1 MRDRRRIARC
11 VLATVML
18 AAAFAAVS
26 TQGAETCLAASCTA
40 GVSPALRS
48 STPHGRA
55 AGYITATSQTSAPA
69 QINNPAQEP
78 SAPPERHAQGSQKRV
93 TSYTLPAGTYAKAL
107 HLSRISFLLRFFL
120 PFYQIALLALMLRR
134 GWSSKFRDWAEAA
147 SSRRLIQAT
156 IYSSLFL
163 LAFTLPQLAIAAWVH
178 WLLRR
183 YDLVVQ
189 GWASWFWDQIKTQ
202 FVITII
208 GTFVIAG
215 LFRAIRKSPRRWW
228 FYFWLGS
235 IPVTAF
241 FIFISPLVIDP
252 LFNKFEPLQSHDPV
266 LVDSLERVVA
276 RAGLTIPPQRM
287 FWMNASAKVHFVNAY
302 VTGIGASKRVV
313 VWDTTIE
320 KMTNPQIFFVFG
332 HEMGHYVLG
341 HIPKGL
347 ALLEAL
353 FFLLFYIGFR
363 LSNRVLQ
370 KKGHAWQIR
379 APDDWAS
386 LPVYAASLLL
396 LLFVATPLTNGMSR
410 YFEHQADQ
418 YGLEVTHGIT
428 PDSGQV
434 AAQSF
439 QILGEI
445 DMEDPAPNRPE
456 IWWFW
461 DHPWIGD
468 RIKFA
473 LEYDPWSKGKSAE
486 FVK

>member
-1 MRDRRRIARC
+1 MTNRRNAWCALAC
-11 VLATVML
+11 VLLTV
-18 AAAFAAVS
+18 AFAAAS
-26 TQGAETCLAASCTA
+26 ARAAKINRPEIWQ
-40 GVSPALRS
+40 VSP
-48 STPHGRA
+48 
-55 AGYITATSQTSAPA
+55 PA
-69 QINNPAQEP
+69 QTQAEINSPAQQP
-78 SAPPERHAQGSQKRV
+78 SEDRQEKPQSLQKRV
-93 TSYTLPAGTYAKAL
+93 TSYKLLPETYAKAR
-107 HLSRISFLLRFFL
+107 HLSRISFMLRFFL
-120 PFYQIALLALMLRR
+120 PFYQTALLALILSW

-147 SSRRLIQAT
+147 SSRRIVQAA

-163 LAFTLPQLAIAAWVH
+163 LAFTLPQLPIAAWVH

-189 GWASWFWDQIKTQ
+189 GWGSWLWDQIKTQ
-202 FVITII
+202 IVTTIVGI
-208 GTFVIAG
+208 LVIAG
-215 LFRAIRKSPRRWW
+215 LFLTIWKSPRRWW

-235 IPVTAF
+235 IPVTLF
-241 FIFISPLVIDP
+241 FIFISPFVIDP
-252 LFNKFEPLQSHDPV
+252 LFNKFEPLQSHDPD
-266 LVDSLERVVA
+266 LVDSLEQVVA
-276 RAGLTIPPQRM
+276 RAGLTIPQERM
-287 FWMNASAKVHFVNAY
+287 FWMNASAKVNFINAY

-320 KMTNPQIFFVFG
+320 KMTNPQILFVFG

-341 HIPKGL
+341 HIPKGF

-353 FFLLFYIGFR
+353 FFLLFYLGFR
-363 LSNRVLQ
+363 VSNRVLQ
-370 KKGHAWQIR
+370 KKSHAWQIR

-396 LLFVATPLTNGMSR
+396 LLFVATPVTNGMSR

-434 AAQSF
+434 AAESF

-445 DMEDPAPNRPE
+445 DMEDPAPNRLE

-468 RIKFA
+468 RMKFA
-473 LEYDPWSKGKSAE
+473 LEYDPWSKGETPK

>member
-1 MRDRRRIARC
+1 M
-11 VLATVML
+11 
-18 AAAFAAVS
+18 
-26 TQGAETCLAASCTA
+26 
-40 GVSPALRS
+40 
-48 STPHGRA
+48 
-55 AGYITATSQTSAPA
+55 PA
-69 QINNPAQEP
+69 QINNLAQQSSGVE
-78 SAPPERHAQGSQKRV
+78 ERQPQRSQKRV
-93 TSYTLPAGTYAKAL
+93 TSYTLPPETYTKARR
-107 HLSRISFLLRFFL
+107 LSRISFMLRVFLL
-120 PFYQIALLALMLRR
+120 FYQIALLALMLRWS
-134 GWSSKFRDWAEAA
+134 WSSKFRDWTEAA
-147 SSRRLIQAT
+147 SSRRIIQAG

-163 LAFTLPQLAIAAWVH
+163 LAFTLPQLPIAAWVH

-189 GWASWFWDQIKTQ
+189 GWGSWLWDQIKTQ
-202 FVITII
+202 IVVTII
-208 GTFVIAG
+208 GILVIAG

-241 FIFISPLVIDP
+241 FIFISPYVIDP
-252 LFNKFEPLQSHDPV
+252 LFDKFEPLQSHDPA

-276 RAGLTIPPQRM
+276 RAGLIIPPERM
-287 FWMNASAKVHFVNAY
+287 FWMNASAKVNFVNAY

-320 KMTNPQIFFVFG
+320 KMTNPQILFIFG

-347 ALLEAL
+347 VLLEAL
-353 FFLLFYIGFR
+353 FFVLFYIGFR
-363 LSNRVLQ
+363 VSNRVLQ
-370 KKGHAWQIR
+370 KKSQAWRIR
-379 APDDWAS
+379 APDDWAA

-396 LLFVATPLTNGMSR
+396 LLFVATPITNGMSR
-410 YFEHQADQ
+410 RFEHQADQ

-445 DMEDPAPNRPE
+445 DMEDPAPNRLE

-473 LEYDPWSKGKSAE
+473 LEYDPWSKGESPK

>member
-1 MRDRRRIARC
+1 M
-11 VLATVML
+11 
-18 AAAFAAVS
+18 
-26 TQGAETCLAASCTA
+26 
-40 GVSPALRS
+40 
-48 STPHGRA
+48 
-55 AGYITATSQTSAPA
+55 
-69 QINNPAQEP
+69 
-78 SAPPERHAQGSQKRV
+78 
-93 TSYTLPAGTYAKAL
+93 YAKAR

-120 PFYQIALLALMLRR
+120 PFYQIALLALMLRW
-134 GWSSKFRDWAEAA
+134 GWSSKFRDWVEAA
-147 SSRRLIQAT
+147 SSRRIVQAA

-163 LAFTLPQLAIAAWVH
+163 LAFTLPQLPIAAWVH
-178 WLLRR
+178 WLL
-183 YDLVVQ
+183 
-189 GWASWFWDQIKTQ
+189 
-202 FVITII
+202 ITII

-235 IPVTAF
+235 IPVTLF
-241 FIFISPLVIDP
+241 FIFISPFVIDP
-252 LFNKFEPLQSHDPV
+252 LFHKFEPLQSHDPA

-276 RAGLTIPPQRM
+276 RAGLTIPPERM
-287 FWMNASAKVHFVNAY
+287 FWMNASAKVNFVNAY

-320 KMTNPQIFFVFG
+320 KMTNPQILFVFG

-353 FFLLFYIGFR
+353 LFLLFYIGFR

-370 KKGHAWQIR
+370 KKSHAWRIR

-445 DMEDPAPNRPE
+445 DMEDPAPNRLE
-456 IWWFW
+456 VWWFW

-473 LEYDPWSKGKSAE
+473 LEYDPWSKGVSPE

>member
-1 MRDRRRIARC
+1 MTNRRRDAWC
-11 VLATVML
+11 VLACALLTV
-18 AAAFAAVS
+18 AFAAPS
-26 TQGAETCLAASCTA
+26 AQAAKINRQEIWQ
-40 GVSPALRS
+40 VSP
-48 STPHGRA
+48 RA
-55 AGYITATSQTSAPA
+55 QMLAPNTDPA
-69 QINNPAQEP
+69 QPSSKGQQEQP
-78 SAPPERHAQGSQKRV
+78 LRSQKRV
-93 TSYTLPAGTYAKAL
+93 TGYTLPPATYAKAR
-107 HLSRISFLLRFFL
+107 HLSRISFIFRFFL
-120 PFYQIALLALMLRR
+120 PFYQIALLALILRSS
-134 GWSSKFRDWAEAA
+134 WSSKFRDWAEAA
-147 SSRRLIQAT
+147 SSRRIIQAV
-156 IYSSLFL
+156 IYTSLFL
-163 LAFTLPQLAIAAWVH
+163 LAFTLPQLPVAAWVH

-183 YDLVVQ
+183 YNLVVQ
-189 GWASWFWDQIKTQ
+189 GWGSWFWDQTKSQIVVT
-202 FVITII
+202 VI
-208 GTFVIAG
+208 GTFVIAA
-215 LFRAIRKSPRRWW
+215 LFRTIRKSPRRWW

-241 FIFISPLVIDP
+241 FIFISPYVIDP
-252 LFNKFEPLQSHDPV
+252 LFNKFEPLQSHDPA
-266 LVDSLERVVA
+266 LVDSLDQVVA
-276 RAGLTIPPQRM
+276 RAGLTIPRERM
-287 FWMNASAKVHFVNAY
+287 FWMNASAKVKFVNAY

-320 KMTNPQIFFVFG
+320 KMTNPQILFVFG

-353 FFLLFYIGFR
+353 LFLLFYIGFR
-363 LSNRVLQ
+363 VSNRVLQ
-370 KKGHAWQIR
+370 KKSQAWQIR
-379 APDDWAS
+379 APADWAS
-386 LPVYAASLLL
+386 LPVYAGILLL
-396 LLFVATPLTNGMSR
+396 LLFVATPATNGVSR

-445 DMEDPAPNRPE
+445 DMEDPAPNRLE

-473 LEYDPWSKGKSAE
+473 LEYDPWSKDKSPE
-486 FVK
+486 FAK

>member
-1 MRDRRRIARC
+1 
-11 VLATVML
+11 
-18 AAAFAAVS
+18 
-26 TQGAETCLAASCTA
+26 
-40 GVSPALRS
+40 
-48 STPHGRA
+48 
-55 AGYITATSQTSAPA
+55 
-69 QINNPAQEP
+69 
-78 SAPPERHAQGSQKRV
+78 
-93 TSYTLPAGTYAKAL
+93 
-107 HLSRISFLLRFFL
+107 
-120 PFYQIALLALMLRR
+120 
-134 GWSSKFRDWAEAA
+134 
-147 SSRRLIQAT
+147 
-156 IYSSLFL
+156 
-163 LAFTLPQLAIAAWVH
+163 
-178 WLLRR
+178 
-183 YDLVVQ
+183 
-189 GWASWFWDQIKTQ
+189 
-202 FVITII
+202 
-208 GTFVIAG
+208 
-215 LFRAIRKSPRRWW
+215 
-228 FYFWLGS
+228 
-235 IPVTAF
+235 
-241 FIFISPLVIDP
+241 
-252 LFNKFEPLQSHDPV
+252 
-266 LVDSLERVVA
+266 
-276 RAGLTIPPQRM
+276 M
-287 FWMNASAKVHFVNAY
+287 FWMNASAKVNFVNAY

-320 KMTNPQIFFVFG
+320 KMTNPQILFVFG

-347 ALLEAL
+347 GLLEAL

-370 KKGHAWQIR
+370 KKSQAWQIR

-386 LPVYAASLLL
+386 LPMYGGILLL

-445 DMEDPAPNRPE
+445 DMEDPAPNRLE

-473 LEYDPWSKGKSAE
+473 LEYGPWSKGESPE

>member
-1 MRDRRRIARC
+1 MTNRRRLASG
-11 VLATVML
+11 VLASIFFAL
-18 AAAFAAVS
+18 AFAAAPAL
-26 TQGAETCLAASCTA
+26 TAKTYPAAA
-40 GVSPALRS
+40 WQSPASAKTIILQQNS
-48 STPHGRA
+48 SGAPDSRA
-55 AGYITATSQTSAPA
+55 HES
-69 QINNPAQEP
+69 E
-78 SAPPERHAQGSQKRV
+78 KRV
-93 TSYTLPAGTYAKAL
+93 TSYTLPPETYAKAR
-107 HLSRISFLLRFFL
+107 HLSRISFLVRFFL
-120 PFYQIALLALMLRR
+120 PFYQIGLLALMLRW

-147 SSRRLIQAT
+147 SSRRIVQAA

-163 LAFTLPQLAIAAWVH
+163 LAFTLPQLPIAAWVH

-183 YDLVVQ
+183 YNLVVQ
-189 GWASWFWDQIKTQ
+189 GWGSWLWDHVKTQ
-202 FVITII
+202 IVTTII
-208 GTFVIAG
+208 GIIAIAG
-215 LFRAIRKSPRRWW
+215 LFRAIRTSPRRWW
-228 FYFWLGS
+228 LYFWLGS
-235 IPVTAF
+235 IPITVF
-241 FIFISPLVIDP
+241 FIFISPYVIDP
-252 LFNKFEPLQSHDPV
+252 LFNTFEPLQSHDPA

-276 RAGLTIPPQRM
+276 RAGLTIPPERM
-287 FWMNASAKVHFVNAY
+287 FWMKASEKVKFVNAY

-320 KMTNPQIFFVFG
+320 KMTNAQILFVFG

-341 HIPKGL
+341 HIPKQI
-347 ALLEAL
+347 ALLAAL
-353 FFLLFYIGFR
+353 FFLLIYIGFR

-370 KKGHAWQIR
+370 QWSQAWRIR

-386 LPVYAASLLL
+386 LPVYAGCLLL
-396 LLFVATPLTNGMSR
+396 LLFVATPITNGVSR

-428 PDSGQV
+428 PDSGQI

-445 DMEDPAPNRPE
+445 DFEDPAPNRLE

-468 RIKFA
+468 RIKFS
-473 LEYDPWSKGKSAE
+473 LEYDPWSKGESPE